1 MVSMRLK
8 RLGSKERPYY
18 RIVVMDS
25 RLSRS
30 SRTIDEL
37 GQYRPVEK
45 DNQLALDKEKIEEW
59 LKKGAQPSPTV
70 KKLLNKSGINV
81 VRK

>member
-8 RLGSKERPYY
+8 RLGSKQRPYY

-25 RLSRS
+25 RASRS
-30 SRTIDEL
+30 SETIDEI

-45 DNQLALDKEKIEEW
+45 ENQIVLDKDKIDAW
-59 LKKGAQPSPTV
+59 IKKGAQPSPTV
-70 KKLLNKSGINV
+70 RKILNKSGINV